1 MAPRAPKDPENKPAE
16 ASKPV
21 QATKV
26 AKPGQATKVA
36 KPAHAAKP
44 ALKVVERPAAKAK
57 TAPKRVEAAANKAA
71 KLDAKP
77 AAKRAAEPTPR
88 SAMLK
93 LPGLVDAVAS
103 ALGGKK
109 KDAKLAVEVILTE
122 LAAALRRGDGL
133 MLPPLG
139 RARVVK
145 SAEKDGSSTLTVKLR
160 LADASAAKVKPAGG
174 KGKKQALADDGE
186 DS

>member
-1 MAPRAPKDPENKPAE
+1 
-16 ASKPV
+16 
-21 QATKV
+21 
-26 AKPGQATKVA
+26 
-36 KPAHAAKP
+36 
-44 ALKVVERPAAKAK
+44 
-57 TAPKRVEAAANKAA
+57 
-71 KLDAKP
+71 
-77 AAKRAAEPTPR
+77 
-88 SAMLK
+88 MLK

-109 KDAKLAVEVILTE
+109 KDAKLAVEVTLAE

-160 LADASAAKVKPAGG
+160 LADAGAEKVKPVGG
-174 KGKKQALADDGE
+174 KGKKQALAVDGE